1 MTSPTY
7 ELQGRIAALLKAD
20 PTLSSLIEGRVYD
33 NVPSAAGQVTA
44 KFPYVSF
51 GPSDELSDDADCID
65 GFEVTMQIDVW
76 SRAVGFPECRRIVD
90 AVRKALPEDGIL
102 LADNALVTFNHRISR
117 IFRDPDGKTSHGA
130 MTFEAFVE
138 QP

>member
-7 ELQGRIAALLKAD
+7 ELQGQIVTLLKASPELTALIGGRIYD
-20 PTLSSLIEGRVYD
+20 RVPESPT
-33 NVPSAAGQVTA
+33 
-44 KFPYVSF
+44 FPYVSF
-51 GPSDELSDDADCID
+51 GPSDEVSDDADCID
-65 GFEVTMQIDVW
+65 GFEVTMQLDVW

-117 IFRDPDGKTSHGA
+117 LFRDPDGLTSHGA

>member
-1 MTSPTY
+1 MTSPSF
-7 ELQGRIAALLKAD
+7 ELQKLIYDRLTGNPALS
-20 PTLSSLIEGRVYD
+20 TLIGTRVYD
-33 NVPSAAGQVTA
+33 RVPDNPT
-44 KFPYVSF
+44 FPYVSF
-51 GPSDELSDDADCID
+51 GPSDEVSDDADCID
-65 GFEVTMQIDVW
+65 GFEVTMQLDVW

-90 AVRKALPEDGIL
+90 AVRNALPEDGIL

-117 IFRDPDGKTSHGA
+117 VFRDPDGLTSHGA

>member
-7 ELQGRIAALLKAD
+7 ELQGQIVTLLKASSD
-20 PTLSSLIEGRVYD
+20 LSAIIGGRVYD
-33 NVPSAAGQVTA
+33 RVPENPT
-44 KFPYVSF
+44 FPYVSF
-51 GPSDELSDDADCID
+51 GSSDEVSDDAECID
-65 GFEVTMQIDVW
+65 GFTVTMQIDVW

-90 AVRKALPEDGIL
+90 AVRKALPEDGIT
-102 LADNALVTFNHRISR
+102 LADNALVTFTHRISR
-117 IFRDPDGKTSHGA
+117 VFRDNDGLTSHGA

>member
-7 ELQGRIAALLKAD
+7 ELQGQIVTLLKASSD
-20 PTLSSLIEGRVYD
+20 LSALIGGRVYD
-33 NVPSAAGQVTA
+33 RVPEGVQ
-44 KFPYVSF
+44 FPYVSF
-51 GPSDELSDDADCID
+51 GPSDEISDDADCID
-65 GFEVTMQIDVW
+65 GFEVTMQLDVW

-117 IFRDPDGKTSHGA
+117 VFRDTDGLTSHGA

>member
-7 ELQGRIAALLKAD
+7 ELQRRIVTLLKASPELNALIGGRIYD
-20 PTLSSLIEGRVYD
+20 RVPDSPT
-33 NVPSAAGQVTA
+33 
-44 KFPYVSF
+44 FPYVSF
-51 GPSDELSDDADCID
+51 GPSDEVSDDADCID
-65 GFEVTMQIDVW
+65 GFEVTMQLDVW

-117 IFRDPDGKTSHGA
+117 VFRDPDGLTSHGA
-130 MTFEAFVE
+130 MTFVAFVE

>member
-7 ELQGRIAALLKAD
+7 ELQGQIVTLLKASPELTVLIGGRIYD
-20 PTLSSLIEGRVYD
+20 RVPESPT
-33 NVPSAAGQVTA
+33 
-44 KFPYVSF
+44 FPYVSF
-51 GPSDELSDDADCID
+51 GPSDEISDDADCID
-65 GFEVTMQIDVW
+65 GFEVTMQLDVW

-90 AVRKALPEDGIL
+90 AVRKALPEGGIL

-117 IFRDPDGKTSHGA
+117 VFRDADGLTSHGA

>member
-7 ELQGRIAALLKAD
+7 ELQGQIVTLLKASPELTALIGGRIYD
-20 PTLSSLIEGRVYD
+20 RVPESPT
-33 NVPSAAGQVTA
+33 
-44 KFPYVSF
+44 FPYVSF
-51 GPSDELSDDADCID
+51 GPSDEVSDDADCID
-65 GFEVTMQIDVW
+65 GFEVTMQLDVW

-117 IFRDPDGKTSHGA
+117 IFRDQDGLTSHGA

>member
-7 ELQGRIAALLKAD
+7 ELQGQIVTLLKASPELTALIGGRIYD
-20 PTLSSLIEGRVYD
+20 RVPESPT
-33 NVPSAAGQVTA
+33 
-44 KFPYVSF
+44 FPYVSF
-51 GPSDELSDDADCID
+51 GPSDEISDDADCID
-65 GFEVTMQIDVW
+65 GFEVTMQLDVW

-90 AVRKALPEDGIL
+90 AVRKALPEGGIL

-117 IFRDPDGKTSHGA
+117 VFRDPDGLTSHGA

>member
-7 ELQGRIAALLKAD
+7 ELQGQIVTLLKAS
-20 PTLSSLIEGRVYD
+20 PELTALIGGRVYD
-33 NVPSAAGQVTA
+33 RVPESPT
-44 KFPYVSF
+44 FPYVSF
-51 GPSDELSDDADCID
+51 GPSDEISDDADCID
-65 GFEVTMQIDVW
+65 GFEVTMQLDVW
-76 SRAVGFPECRRIVD
+76 SRAAGFPECRRIVD

-117 IFRDPDGKTSHGA
+117 VFRDPDGLTSHGA

-138 QP
+138 QS

>member
-7 ELQGRIAALLKAD
+7 ELQGQIVTLLKASPELTALIGGRIYD
-20 PTLSSLIEGRVYD
+20 RVLESPT
-33 NVPSAAGQVTA
+33 
-44 KFPYVSF
+44 FPYVSF
-51 GPSDELSDDADCID
+51 GPSDEVSDDADCID
-65 GFEVTMQIDVW
+65 GFEVTMQLDVW

-117 IFRDPDGKTSHGA
+117 IFRDQDGLTSHGA

>member
-7 ELQGRIAALLKAD
+7 ELQGQIVTLLKAAPELTVLIGGRIYD
-20 PTLSSLIEGRVYD
+20 RVPESPT
-33 NVPSAAGQVTA
+33 
-44 KFPYVSF
+44 FPYVSF
-51 GPSDELSDDADCID
+51 GPSDEISDDADCID
-65 GFEVTMQIDVW
+65 GFEVTMQLDVW

-90 AVRKALPEDGIL
+90 AVRKALPEGGIL

-117 IFRDPDGKTSHGA
+117 VFRDPDGLTSHGA

>member
-7 ELQGRIAALLKAD
+7 ELQGQIVTLLKAS
-20 PTLSSLIEGRVYD
+20 PEITALIGGRVYD
-33 NVPSAAGQVTA
+33 RVPENPT
-44 KFPYVSF
+44 FPYVSF
-51 GPSDELSDDADCID
+51 GPSDEISDDADCID
-65 GFEVTMQIDVW
+65 GFEVTMQLDVW

-90 AVRKALPEDGIL
+90 AVRRALPEEGITM
-102 LADNALVTFNHRISR
+102 ADNALVTFYHRISR
-117 IFRDPDGKTSHGA
+117 VFRDQDGLTSHGA

>member
-7 ELQGRIAALLKAD
+7 ELQGQIVTRLKASPELTALIGGRIYD
-20 PTLSSLIEGRVYD
+20 RVPESPT
-33 NVPSAAGQVTA
+33 
-44 KFPYVSF
+44 FPYVSF
-51 GPSDELSDDADCID
+51 GPSDEISDNADCID
-65 GFEVTMQIDVW
+65 GFEVTMQLDVW

-90 AVRKALPEDGIL
+90 AVRKALPEDGITM
-102 LADNALVTFNHRISR
+102 ADNALVMFNHRISR
-117 IFRDPDGKTSHGA
+117 VFRDQDGLTSHGA

>member
-7 ELQGRIAALLKAD
+7 ELQGQIVTLLKAS
-20 PTLSSLIEGRVYD
+20 PEITALIGGRVYD
-33 NVPSAAGQVTA
+33 RVPENPT
-44 KFPYVSF
+44 FPYVSF
-51 GPSDELSDDADCID
+51 GPSDEISDDADCID
-65 GFEVTMQIDVW
+65 GFEVTMQLDVW

-90 AVRKALPEDGIL
+90 AVRRALLEEGITM
-102 LADNALVTFNHRISR
+102 ADNALVTFYHRISR
-117 IFRDPDGKTSHGA
+117 VFRDQDGLTSHGA

>member
-20 PTLSSLIEGRVYD
+20 PTLASLIKGRVYD
-33 NVPSAAGQVTA
+33 SVPSAEGQVTA

-65 GFEVTMQIDVW
+65 GFEITMQIDVW

>member
-7 ELQGRIAALLKAD
+7 ELQGRIVALLKASSD
-20 PTLSSLIEGRVYD
+20 LSALIGGRVYD
-33 NVPSAAGQVTA
+33 RVPEGVQ
-44 KFPYVSF
+44 FPYVSF
-51 GPSDELSDDADCID
+51 GPSDEISDDADCID
-65 GFEVTMQIDVW
+65 GFEVTMQLDVW

-102 LADNALVTFNHRISR
+102 LADNALVTFSHRISR
-117 IFRDPDGKTSHGA
+117 VFRDPDGLTSHGA

>member
-7 ELQGRIAALLKAD
+7 ELQGRIVALLKAD
-20 PTLSSLIEGRVYD
+20 PELSSLIEGRVYD
-33 NVPSAAGQVTA
+33 SVPSAGGQVTA

-76 SRAVGFPECRRIVD
+76 SRAVGFLECRRIVD
-90 AVRKALPEDGIL
+90 AVRKALPEDGIVI
-102 LADNALVTFNHRISR
+102 ADNALVTFNHRISR

-130 MTFEAFVE
+130 MTFVAFVE

>member
-7 ELQGRIAALLKAD
+7 ELQGQIVTLLKAD
-20 PTLSSLIEGRVYD
+20 TDLASLIGGRIYD
-33 NVPSAAGQVTA
+33 RVPESPT
-44 KFPYVSF
+44 FPYVSF
-51 GPSDELSDDADCID
+51 GPSDEISDDADCID
-65 GFEVTMQIDVW
+65 GFEVTMQLDVW
-76 SRAVGFPECRRIVD
+76 SRAVGFPECRKIVD
-90 AVRKALPEDGIL
+90 AVRKALPEDGIT

-117 IFRDPDGKTSHGA
+117 VFRDPDGLTSHGA

>member
-7 ELQGRIAALLKAD
+7 ELQGQIVTLLKASTELTTLIGGRIYD
-20 PTLSSLIEGRVYD
+20 RVPESPT
-33 NVPSAAGQVTA
+33 
-44 KFPYVSF
+44 FPYVSF
-51 GPSDELSDDADCID
+51 GPSDEVSDDADCID
-65 GFEVTMQIDVW
+65 GFEVTMQLDVW

-90 AVRKALPEDGIL
+90 AVRKALPEDGVL

-117 IFRDPDGKTSHGA
+117 MFRDPDGLTSHGA